1 MHLAPASLS
10 FRGEQLRPGDPGSDE
25 ARRVF
30 NGAIDRRPR
39 LIARCAGADDVKA
52 AIALARDAELPL
64 AIYGGGHSVAG
75 HSVCD
80 DGVMIDLR
88 PMNRID
94 VDPAT
99 RTAYVEAG
107 ATWGDVDAATQA
119 HGLAVTGGRVSAT
132 GVVGLTLGSGSGW
145 LERKL
150 GFACDNLLEIELVTA
165 RGELVKASE
174 HENAELF
181 WGLRGGSGNFGVV
194 TALRFKLHPVGPLVL
209 AGMLLFPR
217 ERAGEV
223 LRAYRDFMRDAP
235 DEVGGGFALICAPPE
250 PFVPEHLRLQ
260 PVCGLILTY
269 AGDLD
274 AGERVLAPLR
284 TLGGLD
290 LIQPMPYVALQR
302 MLDPA
307 CPKGMQNYWTADFL
321 GGLPDDAIEM
331 LVAGVA
337 PSPLTQVLIAPGGG
351 ALSRVPD
358 DATAM
363 GHRQAPWN
371 VHYLS
376 MWADPADTER
386 NVEWTRALAAA
397 MKPWT
402 TGGLYLNYIGD
413 EGDERVRAA
422 FGAKYER
429 LQALKERWDPQNLF
443 RSNQNITPRRAAP

>member
-1 MHLAPASLS
+1 
-10 FRGEQLRPGDPGSDE
+10 
-25 ARRVF
+25 
-30 NGAIDRRPR
+30 
-39 LIARCAGADDVKA
+39 
-52 AIALARDAELPL
+52 
-64 AIYGGGHSVAG
+64 VAG

-80 DGVMIDLR
+80 DGVMIDMR
-88 PMNRID
+88 PMNRIE

-107 ATWGDVDAATQA
+107 ATWGEVDAAAQE
-119 HGLAVTGGRVSAT
+119 HGLAVTGGRVSDT

-150 GFACDNLLEIELVTA
+150 GFACDNLLEAELVTA
-165 RGELVKASE
+165 GGELARASE
-174 HENAELF
+174 DENAELF

-209 AGMLLFPR
+209 GGMLLFPR

-250 PFVPEHLRLQ
+250 PFVPEQLRLR

-269 AGDLD
+269 AGDL
-274 AGERVLAPLR
+274 GEGGRVLAPMRALN
-284 TLGGLD
+284 GLD

-302 MLDPA
+302 LLDPA
-307 CPKGMQNYWTADFL
+307 CPKGMHNHWTADFL
-321 GGLPDDAIEM
+321 ASLPDEAIDV

-337 PSPLTQVLIAPGGG
+337 PSPLSQVIVVPGGG
-351 ALSRVPD
+351 ALSRVDD

-376 MWADPADTER
+376 MWPDPNDTER
-386 NVEWTRALAAA
+386 NVEWTRALATA

-402 TGGLYLNYIGD
+402 TGGLYLNFIGD
-413 EGDERVRAA
+413 EGQARVQAA
-422 FGAKYER
+422 FGAAKYER
-429 LQALKERWDPQNLF
+429 LQALKDRWDPENLF
-443 RSNQNITPRRAAP
+443 RLNHNIKPRRAAP

>member
-10 FRGEQLRPGDPGSDE
+10 FRGEQLRPGDSGYDE

-165 RGELVKASE
+165 RGELVNASE